1 VGCLRTGEGHV
12 GVYGSRALGQEHSC
26 PSSHTLVCGAMSGQV
41 PGQWATQRPAAA
53 TSAETG
59 ANYYAPRPRKEEVV
73 DGSDDSADSESESLS
88 DEEDEQSW
96 ITWFCSLKGNE
107 FFVEVS
113 ALLRSAAGGPWGSRR
128 KWKSAS

>member
-1 VGCLRTGEGHV
+1 
-12 GVYGSRALGQEHSC
+12 
-26 PSSHTLVCGAMSGQV
+26 M
-41 PGQWATQRPAAA
+41 
-53 TSAETG
+53 
-59 ANYYAPRPRKEEVV
+59 